1 MTAADNIAARADGID
16 SGVWKVATVAIV
28 GPFMTQMDSTVVN
41 VSLTAIRQDLHASI
55 ATSQWIVSGYL
66 LALALMLPLNGWLV
80 DRIGAKRLYL
90 GCFFAFTLASL
101 LCGAAHTMGLLI
113 CARLIQGM
121 AGGLMAPMAQ
131 MMIARVAGRHMARV
145 MGYTAMPVLIA
156 PILGPVLAGE
166 ILQRAAWP
174 WLFYLNLPIGI
185 LGLAL
190 AALLLPRDEASTQR
204 RPFDHLGFL
213 LISPGLVALLYG
225 LPRIEG
231 WDGVAASLAGV
242 ALLAGFVWH
251 AKRKGNAA
259 LIDLRLFKIRIFK
272 TAALTQFCANG
283 VFYARQFLVPL
294 YLITGC
300 ALSADQAGRMIA
312 AMGIGMMCSFPMIGT
327 LTEQFGCRAV
337 SAGGALLSLV
347 GLLPFVW
354 MIFGHFSTPLTIV
367 TLFLS
372 GAGQGMINI
381 PSMAAAYAS
390 VPKERF
396 AVANTAINIVQRLG
410 GPLATTAMALAMAAA
425 APLFPSSGPRSFLFA
440 FAVMIGLQLIAVVSA
455 SRLPRL
461 IHREDA
467 KDSMPRN
474 MNTAPGAK
482 FQAPPK

>member
-1 MTAADNIAARADGID
+1 MTSAKESIESSDGID
-16 SGVWKVATVAIV
+16 PQIWKVAAVAIA

-41 VSLTAIRQDLHASI
+41 VSLTAIRQQLHSSI

-90 GCFFAFTLASL
+90 GCFSAFTLASL
-101 LCGAAHTMGLLI
+101 LCGFSQSMGQLI

-131 MMIARVAGRHMARV
+131 MMIARVAGKHMARV
-145 MGYTAMPVLIA
+145 MGYSAMPILIA

-166 ILQRAAWP
+166 ILKRADWP

-204 RPFDHLGFL
+204 RTFDHVGFM

-225 LPRIEG
+225 LPRVES
-231 WDGVAASLAGV
+231 WDGAAAALAGV
-242 ALLAGFVWH
+242 LLLAAFAWH
-251 AKRKGNAA
+251 AMGQGSAA
-259 LIDLRLFKIRIFK
+259 LIDLRLFKIRIFS
-272 TAALTQFCANG
+272 TAAATQFFANG

-294 YLITGC
+294 YLIAGC
-300 ALSADQAGRMIA
+300 ALSANQAGRMIA

-327 LTEQFGCRAV
+327 LTERFGCRAV
-337 SAGGALLSLV
+337 SAGGALLALL
-347 GLLPFVW
+347 GMLPFIW
-354 MIFGHFSTPLTIV
+354 MILAHFSPALTMV
-367 TLFLS
+367 SLFLA

-381 PSMAAAYAS
+381 PSMSAAYAS
-390 VPKERF
+390 VPKEKLP
-396 AVANTAINIVQRLG
+396 VANTAINIVQRLG
-410 GPLATTAMALAMAAA
+410 GPLATTLMALAMSAT
-425 APLFPSSGPRSFLFA
+425 APWFPASGPRSFLFA
-440 FAVMIGLQLIAVVSA
+440 FGLMIALQLIAVASA
-455 SRLPRL
+455 SRLPWR

-467 KDSMPRN
+467 TR
-474 MNTAPGAK
+474 A
-482 FQAPPK
+482 